1 MISKDGDSM
10 VTANKY
16 LKFLIIWNFAFI
28 SRLDPSWFN
37 FQTTDVFYIIFIYF
51 YFYFFKT
58 EEPITSQP
66 SCEINIGEGKQLA

>member
-10 VTANKY
+10 GTVNKY
-16 LKFLIIWNFAFI
+16 LTFLIIWNFAFI

-37 FQTTDVFYIIFIYF
+37 FQTTFLYLF
-51 YFYFFKT
+51 YFYFFIT